1 MDVDLL
7 DIVTDKFRHNIKRS
21 IFIKEMKQYDLEEFK
36 IKKKDSN
43 YEVYV
48 KKSNSK
54 KKLKKIYEFKT
65 YSKSNVDIKKRKR
78 VDQDL
83 EKSNKNFKKMKLS

>member
-36 IKKKDSN
+36 IKKKRQQ
-43 YEVYV
+43 
-48 KKSNSK
+48 
-54 KKLKKIYEFKT
+54 L
-65 YSKSNVDIKKRKR
+65 
-78 VDQDL
+78 
-83 EKSNKNFKKMKLS
+83 